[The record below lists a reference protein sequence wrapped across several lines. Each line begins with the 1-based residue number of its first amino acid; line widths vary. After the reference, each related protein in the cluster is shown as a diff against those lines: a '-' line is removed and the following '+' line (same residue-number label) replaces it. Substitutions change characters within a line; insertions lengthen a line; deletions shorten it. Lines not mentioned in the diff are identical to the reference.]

1 MTDIQTYVMVSE
13 NLSQHIHGAVKAYP
27 NGYVVVINGKLNKDS
42 QNEEYLYLLSNIEK
56 IAFG

>member
-1 MTDIQTYVMVSE
+1 MTDIHTYVIDLPPSVY
-13 NLSQHIHGAVKAYP
+13 GAVTP
-27 NGYVVVINGKLNKDS
+27 CLNGYIVCINEKLNKDS